1 MSERLYV
8 GIDLGTFVSDKE
20 FMSIFEQDIRS
31 AKRSVVIYSGF
42 TSANQVRRLLNLF
55 QEMISRGIKFRVVA
69 KWQKEDWFFTKDGV
83 PALKLLQEIG
93 VVVDLRADI
102 HQKAILID
110 NDVFWIGS
118 LNPLSFGG
126 KTEETMVRYEG
137 GIMEPL
143 AFAKSVALRGEY
155 SVRSISDLV
164 RAENPKCGSCKSLTE
179 YHRFKG
185 KKFVCVSCGMSVPFG
200 RRR

>member
-1 MSERLYV
+1 MRCIVFLLPR
-8 GIDLGTFVSDKE
+8 G
-20 FMSIFEQDIRS
+20 
-31 AKRSVVIYSGF
+31 SGF

-110 NDVFWIGS
+110 NDVFWIG
-118 LNPLSFGG
+118 
-126 KTEETMVRYEG
+126 TMVHIG
-137 GIMEPL
+137 N
-143 AFAKSVALRGEY
+143 S
-155 SVRSISDLV
+155 
-164 RAENPKCGSCKSLTE
+164 GS
-179 YHRFKG
+179 HIFH
-185 KKFVCVSCGMSVPFG
+185 
-200 RRR
+200 